1 MAGITALY
9 SYLTPIK
16 CNFTYIKSMIKCYF
30 THYVSYLQQEHS
42 LSIFKTTHSFIAP
55 FVHLNSQPLYI

>member
-1 MAGITALY
+1 MPEITALY

-16 CNFTYIKSMIKCYF
+16 CNLTNIKRAIKCCS